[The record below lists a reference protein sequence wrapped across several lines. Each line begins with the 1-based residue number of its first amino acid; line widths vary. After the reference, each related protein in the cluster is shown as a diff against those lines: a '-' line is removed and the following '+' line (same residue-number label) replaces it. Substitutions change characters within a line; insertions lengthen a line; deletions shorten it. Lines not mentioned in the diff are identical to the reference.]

1 MAIIE
6 LEDFEFHRQKV
17 EILLNKRNVVNLR
30 KICEAHAH
38 TIIYISVFFWSNFC
52 TIYLCFIGVLFAA
65 CKRSTLI
72 LPEKMKNLS
81 I

>member
-30 KICEAHAH
+30 KICEAH
-38 TIIYISVFFWSNFC
+38 
-52 TIYLCFIGVLFAA
+52 VL
-65 CKRSTLI
+65 
-72 LPEKMKNLS
+72 
-81 I
+81 